1 MNETIRQN
9 LAYLTE
15 KYGEVYEAYTKYGR
29 AVHQAGPLDR
39 KTAALIKVAI
49 SASAKFDYA
58 LATHIKKAIDAGCSR
73 EEIEHVLLLTAPT
86 VGFPNMMESMLVL
99 RQLFGETD

>member
-9 LAYLTE
+9 LNYLIT
-15 KYGEVYEAYTKYGR
+15 KHGPVYEAYTKYG
-29 AVHQAGPLDR
+29 QAIHHGGPLDD
-39 KTAALIKVAI
+39 KTISLIKVAI

-58 LATHIKKAIDAGCSR
+58 LATHIKKALDAGAGR
-73 EEIEHVLLLTAPT
+73 DEIEHVILLTAPT

-99 RQLFGETD
+99 REILGEID

>member
-1 MNETIRQN
+1 MNETIRKN
-9 LAYLTE
+9 LEYLIQ
-15 KYGEVYEAYTKYGR
+15 KHGDVYRAYTNYGK
-29 AVHQAGPLDR
+29 AVHQAGPLDQ
-39 KTAALIKVAI
+39 KTASLIKVAI

-73 EEIEHVLLLTAPT
+73 DEIEHVILLTAPT

-99 RQLFGETD
+99 REVFGERD